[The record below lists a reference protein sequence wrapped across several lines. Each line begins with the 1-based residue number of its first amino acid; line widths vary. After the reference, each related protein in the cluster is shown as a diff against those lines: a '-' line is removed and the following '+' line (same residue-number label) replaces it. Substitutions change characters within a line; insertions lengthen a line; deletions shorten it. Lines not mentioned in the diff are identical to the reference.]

1 MDTRLAEIMYQQWR
15 QGNNDYTK
23 NWLDFVALIVNE
35 FKIAEYDAITI
46 LQKQRWFE
54 W

>member
-1 MDTRLAEIMYQQWR
+1 MDTRLAEIMYQQWC
-15 QGNNDYTK
+15 QGNSGYIHC
-23 NWLDFVALIVNE
+23 WLDFVSMVARE
-35 FKIAEYDAITI
+35 FNITEAEAINI

>member
-15 QGNNDYTK
+15 QGNNNYIHC
-23 NWLDFVALIVNE
+23 WLDFVSM
-35 FKIAEYDAITI
+35 IARDFNITEAEAINI